1 MAEKEILDR
10 ALYKRIKSMN
20 KAEMSD
26 FLNSMYKLG
35 QDSISLEIDTD
46 ELRERLSAVKG
57 IGTVRLNEIMDII
70 LDVLGYEK
78 EDK

>member
-35 QDSISLEIDTD
+35 QDSVSLEIDTD
-46 ELRERLSAVKG
+46 ELRERLSA
-57 IGTVRLNEIMDII
+57 R
-70 LDVLGYEK
+70 
-78 EDK
+78 